1 MKTKINLGKP
11 VNVKLWVSFCVPII
25 MESSVRGSVD
35 SSVRGSV
42 RGSVNSS
49 VESSVSRLL

>member
-25 MESSVRGSVD
+25 MESSVRDSVWFSVGKSVWD
-35 SSVRGSV
+35 SVWTPI
-42 RGSVNSS
+42 NNLMI
-49 VESSVSRLL
+49 RL